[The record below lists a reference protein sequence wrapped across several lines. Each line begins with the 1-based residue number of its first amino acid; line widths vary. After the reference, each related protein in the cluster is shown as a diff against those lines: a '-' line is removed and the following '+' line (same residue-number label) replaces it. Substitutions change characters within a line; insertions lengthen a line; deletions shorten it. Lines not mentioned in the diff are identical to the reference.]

1 MTKTEIK
8 KLDLRVRLMT
18 PADVGKV
25 LNIEQS
31 CFPDPWPRSA
41 FEDIIK
47 SRDHGA
53 LVATNSKQV
62 IAYGCYLI
70 ISTEAHLTNLAVSPD
85 FRRKSVA
92 AQILQEIL
100 GIANRKKC
108 EYILLEVRPRN
119 ESAIAFYEK
128 AGFKLLYRRPRYYR
142 NPVEDA
148 LVMVYY
154 FVEVESSR

>member
-1 MTKTEIK
+1 MNKTAVK
-8 KLDLRVRLMT
+8 SLKLTIRPMKSSDIE
-18 PADVGKV
+18 KV
-25 LNIEQS
+25 VAIEKS

-41 FEDIIK
+41 FESIID
-47 SRDHGA
+47 SPDHGA
-53 LVATNSKQV
+53 RVTV
-62 IAYGCYLI
+62 IENKIVAYGCYLI
-70 ISTEAHLTNLAVSPD
+70 ITTEAHLTNLAVAPE

-92 AQILQEIL
+92 RQLLGEIL
-100 GIANRKKC
+100 EIARRKEC

-119 ESAIAFYEK
+119 ESAISFYEQ

-154 FVEVESSR
+154 FPDNGKK

>member
-1 MTKTEIK
+1 MSKAAT
-8 KLDLRVRLMT
+8 
-18 PADVGKV
+18 KV
-25 LNIEQS
+25 LKPIVRPLKSGDIEKIIAIEKE

-41 FEDIIK
+41 FENIVD
-47 SRDHGA
+47 SPDHGA
-53 LVATNSKQV
+53 RVAVYDNKIV
-62 IAYGCYLI
+62 AYGCYLI
-70 ISTEAHLTNLAVSPD
+70 IVNEAHLTNLAVTSE
-85 FRRKSVA
+85 FRRKAVGREVLS
-92 AQILQEIL
+92 EIME
-100 GIANRKKC
+100 IARRKEC

-154 FVEVESSR
+154 FPDNEKK

>member
-1 MTKTEIK
+1 MNSS
-8 KLDLRVRLMT
+8 D
-18 PADVGKV
+18 
-25 LNIEQS
+25 IEKIVAIEKD

-41 FEDIIK
+41 FESMMD
-47 SRDHGA
+47 SSDHGA
-53 LVATNSKQV
+53 RVTVFENEIV
-62 IAYGCYLI
+62 AYGCYMI
-70 ISTEAHLTNLAVSPD
+70 IANEAHLTNLAVLPE

-92 AQILQEIL
+92 RLLLKEIL
-100 GIANRKKC
+100 EIARRKDC

-119 ESAIAFYEK
+119 ESAVFFYEQ

-154 FVEVESSR
+154 FPDNEKK

>member
-1 MTKTEIK
+1 MSKVETDKVNISIK
-8 KLDLRVRLMT
+8 SMRIADIDRVL
-18 PADVGKV
+18 G
-25 LNIEQS
+25 IEKD

-41 FEDIIK
+41 FEDIVK

-53 LVATNSKQV
+53 VVAVADVKL

-70 ISTEAHLTNLAVSPD
+70 VGPEAHLTNLAVSPK
-85 FRRKSVA
+85 FRRKRVA
-92 AQILQEIL
+92 GQILAHIL
-100 GIANRKKC
+100 EVAQRKEC

-119 ESAIAFYEK
+119 ESARAFYEN

-154 FVEVESSR
+154 FSGNES